1 MNYENYEIDMR
12 DFKPNTIDTDEE
24 YMAQGFTAEE
34 VPMIRRHDILH
45 NMANDKTIE
54 EWEEMYELIEKLGL

>member
-12 DFKPNTIDTDEE
+12 DFKLNTIDTDEE

-34 VPMIRRHDILH
+34 VPMIRRYDVLH

-54 EWEEMYELIEKLGL
+54 EWEEMYALIEKLGL